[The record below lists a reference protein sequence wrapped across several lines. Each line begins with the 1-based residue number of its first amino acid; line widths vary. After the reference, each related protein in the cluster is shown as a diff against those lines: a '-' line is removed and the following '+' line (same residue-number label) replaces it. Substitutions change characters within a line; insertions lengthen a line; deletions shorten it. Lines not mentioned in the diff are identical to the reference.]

1 MKDKEFTKEED
12 KICRLMA
19 WICCHADED
28 CPSEYRTKHFRT
40 SLNEAIDYLE
50 KELNITAD
58 LTKYEKKRTLTE
70 ILSQVI
76 SEKFFYIGKCG

>member
-1 MKDKEFTKEED
+1 MKDKEFTTEED

-50 KELNITAD
+50 KSGWYN
-58 LTKYEKKRTLTE
+58 YNKKR
-70 ILSQVI
+70 SD
-76 SEKFFYIGKCG
+76 EKRD